1 MNCRKGKNRKL
12 ALPLSWMEPL
22 KALILDEPTGNL
34 DPEATLELAEEIK
47 KLKAQGVAILIVDHR
62 LYWLKDVVDK
72 VIVLEKGKVVR
83 EGIFPGFRF
92 WI

>member
-1 MNCRKGKNRKL
+1 M
-12 ALPLSWMEPL
+12 P
-22 KALILDEPTGNL
+22 NL
-34 DPEATLELAEEIK
+34 NAEEIK

-83 EGIFPGFRF
+83 EGIIPDFRF
-92 WI
+92 